1 MLLFAPHERKVVGLA
16 AQQIWTRDV
25 SKRGQRAQY
34 ATRPYQEKESYK
46 WEQTAKTLATR
57 LGSTMAN
64 VISVCDREADI
75 YEYLH
80 YKQKHTQR
88 FVVRSM
94 QSRCINEHDNKLYDY
109 ARQCQS
115 AGTRVVK
122 IPQRGGRKAREAVL
136 DIKFARVTQKA
147 PANKR
152 SEPDIPLYYV
162 GASSRAMPMTGW
174 SGTC

>member
-1 MLLFAPHERKVVGLA
+1 MTRPAASSASPTRRSTAPHERKVVDLT

-25 SKRGQRAQY
+25 SKRGQRAHY

-75 YEYLH
+75 YEYLN

-94 QSRCINEHDNKLYDY
+94 QSRCCI
-109 ARQCQS
+109 
-115 AGTRVVK
+115 
-122 IPQRGGRKAREAVL
+122 
-136 DIKFARVTQKA
+136 F
-147 PANKR
+147 R
-152 SEPDIPLYYV
+152 SKMNTY
-162 GASSRAMPMTGW
+162 
-174 SGTC
+174 SGLK